1 MASNNITNVSSIN
14 DLIELAPDLVQYVSE
29 G

>member
-1 MASNNITNVSSIN
+1 MVSNNITKVSSIN
-14 DLIELAPDLVQYVSE
+14 DLIELALDLVQYVSE